1 MLNLCYTCNM
11 ITDEYNLND
20 SYGYFFNLISTALKT
35 KLDEQLK
42 QFDITTHQFGILITV
57 LKKENLTQ
65 RDIVKYTNSDEPSTT
80 RVISRLETKGFIVRV
95 TDEFDKRK
103 RLVSLTQEGKKLLEK
118 MLPYAKE
125 ENKKLV
131 DSLTSEEQETFL
143 NLLRKVASG
152 L

>member
-1 MLNLCYTCNM
+1 MN
-11 ITDEYNLND
+11 TDEYNLND
-20 SYGYFFNLISTALKT
+20 SYGYFFNLISTSLKT
-35 KLDEQLK
+35 KLEEQLK

-65 RDIVKYTNSDEPSTT
+65 RDIVNYTNGDEPSTT
-80 RVISRLETKGFIVRV
+80 RVIARLEAKGFLARV
-95 TDEFDKRK
+95 KDKDDKRK
-103 RLVSLTQEGKKLLEK
+103 RLVSLTNEGKKLLEK

-125 ENKKLV
+125 ENKKLAN
-131 DSLTSEEQETFL
+131 SLTSEEQTTFL

>member
-1 MLNLCYTCNM
+1 M
-11 ITDEYNLND
+11 ITNEYNLND

-42 QFDITTHQFGILITV
+42 QFDITTHQFGILLTV

-65 RDIVKYTNSDEPSTT
+65 RDIVKYTNGDEPSTT
-80 RVISRLETKGFIVRV
+80 RVIARLEAKGFLVRI
-95 TDEFDKRK
+95 TDAQDKRK
-103 RLVSLTQEGKKLLEK
+103 RLVSLTQEGKTLLEK

-125 ENKKLV
+125 ENEKLV
-131 DSLTSEEQETFL
+131 SLLTDEEKKTFL
-143 NLLRKVASG
+143 NLLRKVSSG